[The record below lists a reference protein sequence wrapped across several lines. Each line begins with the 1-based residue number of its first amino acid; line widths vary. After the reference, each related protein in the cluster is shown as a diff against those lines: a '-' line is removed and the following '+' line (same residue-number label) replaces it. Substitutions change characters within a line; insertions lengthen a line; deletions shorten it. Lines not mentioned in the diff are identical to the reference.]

1 MQAAVRRKAR
11 KQKITIADI
20 LLYVLF
26 GLFALICTFP
36 FYYIFI
42 ITISNNDLVSRGMV
56 SLIPRGIHFGN
67 YVEVM
72 KLKGLGQAAF
82 ISVSRTVLG
91 TVLTLLGTMF
101 LGYAMS
107 RQEYWKRKFW
117 YRFVVITM
125 YFNAGMI
132 PWFINMKNLGMV
144 NNFAAYV
151 IPGIVSPFYMILYKT
166 YIESIPA
173 SLEESAQLDGAGY
186 LKRFFKIIFPLSKP
200 MLATIAIFTGVAQ
213 WNSFNDT
220 LMLVSDSRLYTL
232 QFILYRY
239 MSEAETLAAAIRSN
253 PSALANM
260 DLSNMLTATSIR
272 MTITMVVVI
281 PVMCIYPFFQKY
293 FVKGIMIGAVKG

>member
-56 SLIPRGIHFGN
+56 SLIPKGIHFGN

>member
-1 MQAAVRRKAR
+1 MQAKVRGKAR
-11 KQKITIADI
+11 RQKITAADI
-20 LLYVLF
+20 FLYILF
-26 GLFALICTFP
+26 GVFAFLCTFP

-42 ITISNNDLVSRGMV
+42 ITISNNDLVSRGMI
-56 SLIPRGIHFGN
+56 SLVPRGIHFGN

-82 ISVSRTVLG
+82 MSVSRTVLG
-91 TVLTLLGTMF
+91 TVLTLFGTMF

-107 RQEYWKRKFW
+107 RPEYWKRKLW
-117 YRFVVITM
+117 YRFVVVTM

-132 PWFINMKNLGMV
+132 PWFINMKNLGLL
-144 NNFAAYV
+144 NSFAAYV

-186 LKRFFKIIFPLSKP
+186 LVRFFRIIFPLSKP
-200 MLATIAIFTGVAQ
+200 MLATIAIFTAVGQ

-220 LMLVSDSRLYTL
+220 LMLISDSGLYTL

-253 PSALANM
+253 PAALANM
-260 DLSNMLTATSIR
+260 DMSNMLTATSIR
-272 MTITMVVVI
+272 MTITMVVVL

>member
-1 MQAAVRRKAR
+1 M
-11 KQKITIADI
+11 
-20 LLYVLF
+20 
-26 GLFALICTFP
+26 
-36 FYYIFI
+36 
-42 ITISNNDLVSRGMV
+42 ISLV
-56 SLIPRGIHFGN
+56 PRGIHFGN

-82 ISVSRTVLG
+82 MSVARTVLG
-91 TVLTLLGTMF
+91 TGLTLIGTMF

-107 RQEYWKRKFW
+107 RPEYWKRKFW
-117 YRFVVITM
+117 YRFVVVTM

-132 PWFINMKNLGMV
+132 PWFINMKNLGLI

-186 LKRFFKIIFPLSKP
+186 LTRFFRIIFPLSKP
-200 MLATIAIFTGVAQ
+200 MLATIAIFTAVGQ
-213 WNSFNDT
+213 WNAFNDT

-253 PSALANM
+253 PAALANM
-260 DLSNMLTATSIR
+260 DMSNMLTATSIR
-272 MTITMVVVI
+272 MTITMVVVL